1 MGIGVLALLLVAFV
15 VATAVFWKIM
25 SFVVAALYLFAAGV
39 IILLAVAFG
48 GYVVLRRSRL

>member
-15 VATAVFWKIM
+15 VAIAAFWEIM

-48 GYVVLRRSRL
+48 GYVVLRRPRL

>member
-1 MGIGVLALLLVAFV
+1 MGIGVLALLFVAFV

-25 SFVVAALYLFAAGV
+25 SFVVAALYFFAGSV

-48 GYVVLRRSRL
+48 VYVVLRRSRL